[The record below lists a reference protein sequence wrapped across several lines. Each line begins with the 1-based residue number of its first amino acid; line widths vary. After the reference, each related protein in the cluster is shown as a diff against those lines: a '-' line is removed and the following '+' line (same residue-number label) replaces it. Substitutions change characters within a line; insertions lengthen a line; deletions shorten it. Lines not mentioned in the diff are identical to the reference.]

1 MGDLYT
7 SDNIDITFESITF
20 CKTTG
25 NTNPSL
31 PTYNDGCVVAI
42 AQKVS
47 LTILVK
53 NITMISGFHPGGWG
67 PRLNYR
73 HGNLFQ

>member
-7 SDNIDITFESITF
+7 SDNIDITFKSITF

-25 NTNPSL
+25 NTNRSL

-42 AQKVS
+42 TQE
-47 LTILVK
+47 
-53 NITMISGFHPGGWG
+53 GFIDD
-67 PRLNYR
+67 
-73 HGNLFQ
+73 HGRKHY